1 MQNMISVN
9 RGPKAY
15 RVFFDVNREAMDFDN
30 IAVHDERN
38 EPVRSLQPQDIEA
51 LKDII
56 AQEVILAAMEATAMV
71 KAGNVLRN

>member
-9 RGPKAY
+9 RGPKSY
-15 RVFFDVNREAMDFDN
+15 RVFFNVNRESMDFDN
-30 IAVHDERN
+30 IAVHDEWD

-56 AQEVILAAMEATAMV
+56 AQEVILATMEVAAMF
-71 KAGNVLRN
+71 KSGNVLHN